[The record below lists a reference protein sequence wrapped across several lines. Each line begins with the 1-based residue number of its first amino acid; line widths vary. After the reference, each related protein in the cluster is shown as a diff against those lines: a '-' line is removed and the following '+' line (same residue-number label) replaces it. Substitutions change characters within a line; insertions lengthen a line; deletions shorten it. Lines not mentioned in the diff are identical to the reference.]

1 MRRDEVRELVF
12 GAAVLILFAA
22 ALIVSYTGTSRG
34 AMQRGSYLLTAIFN
48 RVDGI
53 GPGTDV
59 LVSGISV
66 GEVAQIELLPDYRVA
81 VTLQIDRGV
90 ALPEDSSV
98 AIQTDG
104 LFGSKFVSIEPGG
117 AETML
122 QPGGAI
128 VYTQDAVVVSD
139 LLDLII
145 SQGQAVRA
153 AAPAAAD

>member
-1 MRRDEVRELVF
+1 VRREEIRELGF
-12 GAAVLILFAA
+12 GAVVLILFAA
-22 ALIVSYTGTSRG
+22 ALAISYAGTSRG
-34 AMQRGSYLLTAIFN
+34 SMQNAGYPLTAIFN

-81 VTLQIDRGV
+81 VTLEIERGV
-90 ALPEDSSV
+90 TLPEDSSV
-98 AIQTDG
+98 AIHTDG

-117 AETML
+117 SETML
-122 QPGGAI
+122 EAGGAI
-128 VYTQDAVVVSD
+128 LYTQDAVVVSE

-153 AAPAAAD
+153 PAPAAEN

>member
-1 MRRDEVRELVF
+1 VRRDEIRELAF

-22 ALIVSYTGTSRG
+22 ALVISYTGTSG
-34 AMQRGSYLLTAIFN
+34 GTTQRGSYPLTAIFN

-66 GEVAQIELLPDYRVA
+66 GEVAAVELLPDYRVA
-81 VTLQIDRGV
+81 VTLQVERAV
-90 ALPEDSSV
+90 ALPEDTSV
-98 AIQTDG
+98 AIRTDG
-104 LFGSKFVSIEPGG
+104 LFGSKFVAIEPGG
-117 AETML
+117 GETML
-122 QPGGAI
+122 EPGNAI
-128 VYTQDAVVVSD
+128 LYTQDAVVVSD

-153 AAPAAAD
+153 SAPASAN